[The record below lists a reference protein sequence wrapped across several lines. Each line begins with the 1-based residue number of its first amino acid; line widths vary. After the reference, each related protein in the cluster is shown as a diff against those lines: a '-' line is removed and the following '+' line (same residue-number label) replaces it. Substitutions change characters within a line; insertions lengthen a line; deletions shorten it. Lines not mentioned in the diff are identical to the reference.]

1 MERLTEKTAEGYVVN
16 TAALQEMGGGAI
28 GGEAIERLA
37 CFENFAE
44 ALAAGQETMAA
55 ELETLRAEG
64 KKTTV
69 KFKELLGKKLMDSNA
84 LALLQVYG
92 IR

>member
-1 MERLTEKTAEGYVVN
+1 MERLTKKTAEGYVVK
-16 TAALQEMGGGAI
+16 AATLQETGKELI

-37 CFENFAE
+37 RFEDYAE
-44 ALAAGQETMAA
+44 ALAAGQESMAA
-55 ELETLRAEG
+55 ELEALRAAG
-64 KKTTV
+64 KKNTV